1 MRVQMLGLCR
11 FSYVGLRGYKHDHAD
26 YAARRAFLYDPAR
39 LARRWFLFTRIA
51 LPAWRAQ
58 TDPDFTLVVMT
69 GPDLPQPYLSHLHTL
84 AAEIPQLRL
93 ELVPPM
99 DRHLEAC
106 RAAIAPHVDPS
117 ADVIGHFRHD
127 DDDAVAVDY
136 IAAARSDFARVRSL
150 WQSEGRMSLDHARGF
165 MLSIGPQGADVTPRL
180 CHNMGV
186 ALTVFTHRD
195 DPVTALH
202 FDHSRI
208 GNWMPGVQITRPLMF
223 LRSLHGDSDSGSDR
237 GPGHPWPSQPEHHA
251 AQVWRRFRV
260 GLEELGAD
268 ARLIGWNGAGD
279 GTAG

>member
-11 FSYVGLRGYKHDHAD
+11 FSYVGLRGYKRDHAD

-69 GPDLPQPYLSHLHTL
+69 GPDLPEPYRARLQDL

-93 ELVPPM
+93 AFVAPM
-99 DRHLEAC
+99 ERHLDAC
-106 RAAIAPHVDPS
+106 RAAIAPHVDPR

-136 IAAARSDFARVRSL
+136 VAAARQDFGCVLPL
-150 WQSEGRMSLDHARGF
+150 WQQEGRLSLDHARGI
-165 MLSIGPQGADVTPRL
+165 MLRIGPEGVTLTPRM

-186 ALTVFTHRD
+186 ALTVFARPEDET
-195 DPVTALH
+195 TALH
-202 FDHSRI
+202 FDHSCI

-223 LRSLHGDSDSGSDR
+223 LRSLHDDSDSGSSQ
-237 GPGHPWPSQPEHHA
+237 GPGHPWPARPDQAA
-251 AQVWRRFRV
+251 AQLWRRFRLRLAD
-260 GLEELGAD
+260 LEAE
-268 ARLIGWNGAGD
+268 ARAFDWGR
-279 GTAG
+279 